1 MRHAVAPAVL
11 ALALCGCA
19 NHAGTRADESPIAFA
34 AVGAR
39 SAAVNDG
46 IFGEWVSQIIRTPSK
61 APGQAASYSLAAIYD
76 ETLHESRPM
85 LALSLA
91 DDGTFSLISNYSSTS
106 RSIVFGNWSMT
117 GTRIALE
124 QGGEVTWVFISSGG
138 KLIAEKSDGP
148 TIILGRK

>member
-1 MRHAVAPAVL
+1 MRHAALFAVL
-11 ALALCGCA
+11 TLALGGCA
-19 NHAGTRADESPIAFA
+19 HHTVGEAGDAPIAFA
-34 AVGAR
+34 AVGAH
-39 SAAVNDG
+39 STAANDG
-46 IFGEWVSQIIRTPSK
+46 IFGEWISQIIRTPSK
-61 APGQAASYSLAAIYD
+61 APGQAASYSVAAIYD

-91 DDGTFSLISNYSSTS
+91 DDGTFSLISSYSSTS

-124 QGGEVTWVFISSGG
+124 QAGEITWVFVSSGG
-138 KLIAEKSDGP
+138 KLIAEKNDGP